1 DVVARVK
8 EGIAELVPHL
18 PAGVS
23 IDPYYDRADFID
35 RVLHTVSRNLIE
47 GAVLVVATLL
57 LTLGSIRAGLLVA
70 GAIPFAMLTGILGL
84 SAIGYSGNVMSL
96 GSVDF
101 GIVVEGAVVIV
112 EHILSRMGPPND
124 REQRRWAILHAMREV
139 ARPVVFGVVIVLLV
153 FLPLGT
159 LED

>member
-84 SAIGYSGNVMSL
+84 SAVGYSGNVMSL

-101 GIVVEGAVVIV
+101 GIVVEGAVVFV
-112 EHILSRMGPPND
+112 
-124 REQRRWAILHAMREV
+124 
-139 ARPVVFGVVIVLLV
+139 VVIVLLV

-159 LED
+159 LEDVEGKMFRPVVFSLCFMLAGALFYALVVIPAV